1 MPIWQP
7 VADLPGLPAAE
18 PERSWNLVVRHAKES
33 LPGSKNE
40 VHAAYMSVLQALQ
53 LLT

>member
-7 VADLPGLPAAE
+7 
-18 PERSWNLVVRHAKES
+18 ERLWSLVIRHAKES